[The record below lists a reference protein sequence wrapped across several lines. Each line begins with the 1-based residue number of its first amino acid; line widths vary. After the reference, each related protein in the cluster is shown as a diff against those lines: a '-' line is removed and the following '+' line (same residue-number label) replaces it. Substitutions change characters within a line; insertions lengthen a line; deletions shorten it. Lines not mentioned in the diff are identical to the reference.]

1 MKFAYYPG
9 CSARSTCAEL
19 NEATHLVAAKLG
31 LELVQLESATCT
43 GARELRAIDP
53 TAFYTLN
60 VRILAL
66 AEKESL
72 PLMTI
77 CNTCTL
83 NVLDAHAAFVN
94 DPELAKSI
102 NAQLAEE
109 GLHYSG
115 QTRISHFLWV
125 LHEDVGEQRLRE
137 MIVNPLTGLT
147 VAAFY
152 GCHITRPPLRYGF
165 VDSRNNVALERL
177 AEILGCEPINYSG
190 RTECC
195 GFHTAA
201 HDERVAIKLTGQHIA
216 SAKDGGAKVMV
227 TPCPLCHTVLDGFQ
241 REMEHDMSQK
251 LDMPI
256 LHLPQLVGL
265 ALGFSPEALN
275 IDRHLVSAAALTTYA
290 VDNTKSIG
298 K

>member
-19 NEATHLVAAKLG
+19 NVATHRVAARLG
-31 LELVQLESATCT
+31 LELLQLESATCT

-53 TAFYTLN
+53 VGFYTLN

-66 AEKESL
+66 AESQGL

-83 NVLDAHAAFVN
+83 NVLDAHAAFVS
-94 DPELAKSI
+94 DSDLATAV
-102 NAQLAEE
+102 NAKLAEE

-115 QTRISHFLWV
+115 RTRVSHFLWV
-125 LHEDVGEQRLRE
+125 LYENIGEERLRD
-137 MIVNPLTGLT
+137 MVVRPLTGLT
-147 VAAFY
+147 VGAFY
-152 GCHITRPPLRYGF
+152 GCHITRPPGRYGF
-165 VDSRNNVALERL
+165 VDSRNNMALEKL
-177 AEILGCEPINYSG
+177 AEILGCQPIDYAG
-190 RTECC
+190 RNECC

-201 HDERVAIKLTGQHIA
+201 HDERVAIKLTGQHILA
-216 SAKDGGAKVMV
+216 AKSGGAQAMV

-241 REMEHDMSQK
+241 REIEIDMDQK

-265 ALGFSPEALN
+265 ALGFSPDELN
-275 IDRHLVSAAALTTYA
+275 IDRHMVSSEGLKIYSQE
-290 VDNTKSIG
+290 NRP
-298 K
+298 

>member
-1 MKFAYYPG
+1 MRFAYYPG

-19 NEATHLVAAKLG
+19 NEATHRVATRLG
-31 LELVQLESATCT
+31 LALTQLETATCT
-43 GARELRAIDP
+43 GARELRAINP
-53 TAFYTLN
+53 IGFFTLN

-66 AEKESL
+66 AEREGL

-83 NVLDAHAAFVN
+83 NLLDAHAAFVD
-94 DPELAKSI
+94 DPELAQKV
-102 NAQLAEE
+102 NGALADE
-109 GLHYSG
+109 GLRYSG
-115 QTRISHFLWV
+115 RTRISHFLWV
-125 LHEDVGEQRLRE
+125 LYEDIGVDRLRDL
-137 MIVNPLTGLT
+137 VVRPLNGLS

-152 GCHITRPPLRYGF
+152 GCHITRPPQRYGF

-177 AEILGCEPINYSG
+177 AELLGCRPIDYSG

-201 HDERVAIKLTGQHIA
+201 HDERVAIKLTGQHIK
-216 SAKDGGAKVMV
+216 SARSGGAKAMV

-241 REMEHDMSQK
+241 REIEKDMGET
-251 LDMPI
+251 LDMPV

-265 ALGFSPEALN
+265 ALGLTPEELRL
-275 IDRHLVSAAALTTYA
+275 DRHMVSAQAIASFLRA
-290 VDNTKSIG
+290 
-298 K
+298 

>member
-1 MKFAYYPG
+1 MKWAYYPG

-19 NEATHLVAAKLG
+19 NEATHRVAGKLG
-31 LELVQLESATCT
+31 VELIQLESATCT
-43 GARELRAIDP
+43 GARELRALDP
-53 TAFYTLN
+53 IGFYTLN

-66 AEKESL
+66 AEKHGL
-72 PLMTI
+72 PLLTI

-83 NVLDAHAAFVN
+83 NVLDAHAAFVE
-94 DPELAKSI
+94 DRKLAEGI
-102 NAQLAEE
+102 NAQLSQE

-115 QTRISHFLWV
+115 HTRISHFLWM
-125 LHEDVGEQRLRE
+125 LFENIGEEELQSHVVR
-137 MIVNPLTGLT
+137 PLTDLT

-152 GCHITRPPLRYGF
+152 GCHITRPPNRYGF

-177 AEILGCEPINYSG
+177 AVILGCKPIDYSG

-201 HDERVAIKLTGQHIA
+201 HNEQISVKLSGNHIR
-216 SAKDGGAKVMV
+216 SAKENGAQAMV

-241 REMEHDMSQK
+241 HEIERDSDTK
-251 LDMPI
+251 LDMPV

-265 ALGFSPEALN
+265 ALGMTPEELGL
-275 IDRHLVSAAALTTYA
+275 DHHLVAFPPLGVRAET
-290 VDNTKSIG
+290 
-298 K
+298 

>member
-1 MKFAYYPG
+1 VKFAYYPG

-19 NEATHLVAAKLG
+19 NEATHRVAAKLG
-31 LELVQLESATCT
+31 LALTQLESATCT

-53 TAFYTLN
+53 VGFYTLN

-66 AEKESL
+66 AEREGL

-83 NVLDAHAAFVN
+83 NLLDAHAAVVD
-94 DPELAKSI
+94 DPELAAKV
-102 NAQLAEE
+102 NAALADE
-109 GLHYSG
+109 GLRYSG
-115 QTRISHFLWV
+115 RTRISHFLWV
-125 LHEDVGEQRLRE
+125 LYEDIGIERLRE
-137 MIVNPLTGLT
+137 LVVRPLNGLT

-152 GCHITRPPLRYGF
+152 GCHITRPPQRYGF

-177 AEILGCEPINYSG
+177 AELLGCRPIDYSG

-201 HDERVAIKLTGQHIA
+201 HDERVAIKLTGQHIK
-216 SAKDGGAKVMV
+216 SAKMNGAQTML

-241 REMEHDMSQK
+241 REIEKDMAEK
-251 LDMPI
+251 LDMPV

-265 ALGFSPEALN
+265 ALGLTPEELRL
-275 IDRHLVSAAALTTYA
+275 DRHMVSPQAIASFLGA
-290 VDNTKSIG
+290 
-298 K
+298 

>member
-1 MKFAYYPG
+1 MRFAYYPG

-19 NEATHLVAAKLG
+19 NEATHRVAAKLG
-31 LELVQLESATCT
+31 LELTELASATCT

-53 TAFYTLN
+53 VSFFTLN
-60 VRILAL
+60 LRILAL
-66 AEKESL
+66 AEREGL

-83 NVLDAHAAFVN
+83 NLLDAHATFVN
-94 DPELAKSI
+94 DPELASKV
-102 NAQLAEE
+102 NAALSDE
-109 GLHYSG
+109 GLSYSG
-115 QTRISHFLWV
+115 QTRITHFLW
-125 LHEDVGEQRLRE
+125 LLYEDIGIERLRE
-137 MIVNPLTGLT
+137 LVVRPLNGLT

-152 GCHITRPPLRYGF
+152 GCHITRPPQRYGF

-177 AEILGCEPINYSG
+177 AELLGCRPIDYSG

-201 HDERVAIKLTGQHIA
+201 NDERVAIKLTGQHIK
-216 SAKDGGAKVMV
+216 SAKMNGAQTML

-241 REMEHDMSQK
+241 REIEKDMSEK
-251 LDMPI
+251 LDMPV

-265 ALGFSPEALN
+265 ALGLTPEELRL
-275 IDRHLVSAAALTTYA
+275 DRHMVSPRAIASFLGA
-290 VDNTKSIG
+290 
-298 K
+298 

>member
-1 MKFAYYPG
+1 VRFAYYPG

-19 NEATHLVAAKLG
+19 NEATHRVAAKLG
-31 LELVQLESATCT
+31 LALTQLESATCT

-53 TAFYTLN
+53 VGFYTLN

-66 AEKESL
+66 AEREGL

-83 NVLDAHAAFVN
+83 NLLDAHAAFVD
-94 DPELAKSI
+94 DPELAEKV
-102 NAQLAEE
+102 NAALADES
-109 GLHYSG
+109 LRYSG
-115 QTRISHFLWV
+115 RTRISHFLWV
-125 LHEDVGEQRLRE
+125 LYEDIGIERLRE
-137 MIVNPLTGLT
+137 LVVRPLNGLT

-152 GCHITRPPLRYGF
+152 GCHITRPPQRYGF

-177 AEILGCEPINYSG
+177 AELLGCRPIDYSG

-201 HDERVAIKLTGQHIA
+201 HDERVAIKLTGAHIK
-216 SAKDGGAKVMV
+216 SAKMNGAQTML

-241 REMEHDMSQK
+241 REIEKDMAEK
-251 LDMPI
+251 LDMPV

-265 ALGFSPEALN
+265 ALGLTAEELRL
-275 IDRHLVSAAALTTYA
+275 DRHMVSPQAIASFLGA
-290 VDNTKSIG
+290 
-298 K
+298 

>member
-1 MKFAYYPG
+1 MRFAYYPG

-19 NEATHLVAAKLG
+19 NEATHRVAAKLG
-31 LELVQLESATCT
+31 LALTQLESATCT

-53 TAFYTLN
+53 IGFFTLN

-66 AEKESL
+66 AEREGL

-83 NVLDAHAAFVN
+83 NLLDAHAAFVD
-94 DPELAKSI
+94 DPELAQKV
-102 NAQLAEE
+102 NAALADE
-109 GLHYSG
+109 GLRYSG
-115 QTRISHFLWV
+115 RTRISHFLWV
-125 LHEDVGEQRLRE
+125 LYEDIGVERLRDL
-137 MIVNPLTGLT
+137 VVRPLNGLS

-152 GCHITRPPLRYGF
+152 GCHITRPPQRYGF

-177 AEILGCEPINYSG
+177 AELLGCRPIDYSG

-201 HDERVAIKLTGQHIA
+201 HDERVAIKLTGQHIK
-216 SAKDGGAKVMV
+216 SARTGGAKVMV

-241 REMEHDMSQK
+241 REIEKDMGET
-251 LDMPI
+251 LDMPV

-265 ALGFSPEALN
+265 ALGLTPEELRL
-275 IDRHLVSAAALTTYA
+275 DRHMVSPQAIASFLGA
-290 VDNTKSIG
+290 
-298 K
+298 

>member
-19 NEATHLVAAKLG
+19 NVATHRVAARLG
-31 LELVQLESATCT
+31 LELLQLESATCT

-53 TAFYTLN
+53 IGFYTLN

-66 AEKESL
+66 AESHGL

-83 NVLDAHAAFVN
+83 NVLDAHAAFVS
-94 DPELAKSI
+94 DSDLAAAV
-102 NAQLAEE
+102 NAKLAEE

-115 QTRISHFLWV
+115 RTRISHFLWV
-125 LHEDVGEQRLRE
+125 LYENIGEERLRE
-137 MIVNPLTGLT
+137 MVVRPLTGLT
-147 VAAFY
+147 VGAFY
-152 GCHITRPPLRYGF
+152 GCHITRPPGRYGF
-165 VDSRNNVALERL
+165 VDSRNNTALEKL
-177 AEILGCEPINYSG
+177 AEILGCQPIDYAG
-190 RTECC
+190 RNDCC

-201 HDERVAIKLTGQHIA
+201 ADERVAIKLTGQHILA
-216 SAKDGGAKVMV
+216 AKTGGAQAMV

-241 REMEHDMSQK
+241 REIEKDMNQK

-265 ALGFSPEALN
+265 ALGFSPNELN
-275 IDRHLVSAAALTTYA
+275 IDRHMVSSEGLKLYSQEH
-290 VDNTKSIG
+290 VS
-298 K
+298 